1 VLAVTAPAAV
11 ATRGLE
17 RIGTPLSLR
26 EYLRRMW
33 SRRDFVLTVPIGQ
46 LKAQNQN
53 SLLGSAW
60 HLLNPLLLAGVFY
73 LVFGVLFDAQR
84 DIDHFAAYLII
95 GIFVFTYTQKVMMSG
110 ARTIIANANLIK
122 TINFPRACLPL
133 AASLGEAAAQGAAFV
148 AMAGVVILTGV
159 LPSPSWLLVLPA
171 FLLQGLFNA
180 GLAFAAAR
188 LTFHYR
194 DVEQLL
200 PFVLRLW
207 MYGSGVFFSLEYV
220 TIKADAAGANW
231 LGEAFQLNPL
241 WVFMSLVRGALIGP
255 SPGAGQWALAV
266 AWSAGALVLGFL
278 FFKANETEYG
288 RA

>member
-1 VLAVTAPAAV
+1 VSAPGAV
-11 ATRGLE
+11 ATHGLE
-17 RIGTPLSLR
+17 RIGTPLSLG

-33 SRRDFVLTVPIGQ
+33 SRRDFVLTIPIGQ

-84 DIDHFAAYLII
+84 DIEHFAAYLII
-95 GIFVFTYTQKVMMSG
+95 GIFVFTYTQKVTMSG
-110 ARTIIANANLIK
+110 ARTIIANASLIK
-122 TINFPRACLPL
+122 TINFPRGCLPL
-133 AASLGEAAAQGAAFV
+133 AATLGEAAAQGLAFV
-148 AMAGVVILTGV
+148 AMAGVVLLTGV
-159 LPSPSWLLVLPA
+159 LPSPSWFLVLPA
-171 FLLQGLFNA
+171 FLLQGVFNA

-220 TIKADAAGANW
+220 TVKADAAGASW

-255 SPGAGQWALAV
+255 TPAAGQWVVALA
-266 AWSAGALVLGFL
+266 WSVGALVLGFL
-278 FFKANETEYG
+278 FFKANESDYG

>member
-1 VLAVTAPAAV
+1 MGVSVPAGSG
-11 ATRGLE
+11 TTGLQ
-17 RIGTPLSLR
+17 RIGTQLSVAA
-26 EYLRRMW
+26 YLRQMW
-33 SRRDFVLTVPIGQ
+33 ARRDFVLTVPLGQ

-53 SLLGSAW
+53 SVLGSAW

-84 DIDHFAAYLII
+84 GIEQFPAYLII

-110 ARTIIANANLIK
+110 ARTIIANANLIR
-122 TINFPRACLPL
+122 TIRFPRACLPL
-133 AASLGEAAAQGAAFV
+133 ASSLGEALAQGAAFG
-148 AMAGVVILTGV
+148 AMAVVVFLTGV
-159 LPSPSWLLVLPA
+159 LPSWGWLLLPA
-171 FLLQGLFNA
+171 VFVLQGLFNI

-200 PFVLRLW
+200 PFLLRLW

-220 TIKADAAGANW
+220 TRKADSAGVPW
-231 LGEAFQLNPL
+231 IGDLFELNPL
-241 WVFMSLVRGALIGP
+241 WVFMSLARGALMGP
-255 SPGAGQWALAV
+255 VPGLGSWLLGLAWAMT
-266 AWSAGALVLGFL
+266 ALVLGFL
-278 FFKANETEYG
+278 FFRAHEVEYG